1 MTAARTRPHPENP
14 YAGQG
19 PVVLDIGGDVGA
31 LVVAMP
37 ETMVGVEIEIR
48 PVGPSRRAPA
58 HRSHVGVVG
67 RPVGDRTIWSA
78 VFPELRKG
86 RYELYELV
94 GGQVR
99 LIVDISGGEVTQ
111 ANWPR

>member
-1 MTAARTRPHPENP
+1 MTAAFTRPHPENP
-14 YAGQG
+14 NAGQG

-37 ETMVGVEIEIR
+37 ETMTGVEIEIR
-48 PVGPSRRAPA
+48 PVGPSRRGLA

-67 RPVGDRTIWSA
+67 RPVGGRTIWSA
-78 VFPELRKG
+78 VFPELREG
-86 RYELYELV
+86 RYELYERV

-99 LIVDISGGEVTQ
+99 LIVDISGSEVAQ
-111 ANWPR
+111 ISWPR